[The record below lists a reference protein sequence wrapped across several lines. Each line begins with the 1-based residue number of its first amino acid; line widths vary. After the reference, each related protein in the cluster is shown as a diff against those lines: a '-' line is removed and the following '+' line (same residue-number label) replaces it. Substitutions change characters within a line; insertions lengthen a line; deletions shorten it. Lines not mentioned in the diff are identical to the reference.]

1 MKVLLI
7 NTFETKGGAAVACKR
22 LALALQKQG
31 VEVNMLTGNKNT
43 SDSFVHSVAIT
54 FFQKLYFKVAFIA
67 ERLQI
72 FFSNGF
78 NRKNLFAVSTATTG
92 FNILTN
98 KMVQE
103 ADIIHLHWI
112 NQGLLSIREIEIL
125 SKLGKPIVWTMH
137 DMWPMTGIC
146 HHSGECTRFRNGCG
160 SCKFLNKPYPH
171 DLSYKV
177 YRIKRKAVSNRNIH
191 YVACSQWLRKKT
203 EGSLLLTGNH
213 MTNIP
218 NPINT
223 DFFVP
228 GDKIQARK
236 DLGLPTGK
244 KLILFGAAIVSD
256 KKKGIDYLIQATHLL
271 ADLKETVEL
280 VYFGEVKSEL
290 AGTFGL
296 NTHPLGYLS
305 NMATIAKMYQ
315 AVDCFVTPSLEE
327 NLPNMIMEAMSCGV
341 PCVGFDTGGI
351 PEMIIHRE
359 TGYVA
364 QYKSAE
370 DLALGIRTIL
380 AESDEKSFNQAART
394 FVLANYSESIVAE
407 HYLRLYNT
415 IEKCRMN

>member
-22 LALALQKQG
+22 LAIALQKQG
-31 VEVNMLTGNKNT
+31 AEVTMLVRDKTTSDLFVSSVEVSPFHQFYSRVTFLLERIQIYLTNRFNK
-43 SDSFVHSVAIT
+43 
-54 FFQKLYFKVAFIA
+54 
-67 ERLQI
+67 
-72 FFSNGF
+72 
-78 NRKNLFAVSTATTG
+78 KNLFTISTASIG
-92 FNILTN
+92 FKIHTSILF
-98 KMVQE
+98 QE

-112 NQGLLSIREIEIL
+112 NQGLLSIREIKEL
-125 SKLGKPIVWTMH
+125 ASLGKPIVWTMH

-146 HHSGECTRFRNGCG
+146 HHSGECTRFMQNCG
-160 SCKFLNKPYPH
+160 NCKFLTKPSLH
-171 DLSYKV
+171 DLSFRVFKK
-177 YRIKRKAVSNRNIH
+177 KRDAVCNRNIS

-203 EGSLLLTGNH
+203 EGSQLLTGNQ

-236 DLGLPTGK
+236 DLGLPKGK

-271 ADLKETVEL
+271 TDLKDNVEL
-280 VYFGEVKSEL
+280 VYFGQVKEEL

-296 NTHPLGYLS
+296 NTHPLGYMS
-305 NMATIAKMYQ
+305 DMDTIAKMYQ

-341 PCVGFDTGGI
+341 PCVGFETGGI
-351 PEMIIHRE
+351 PEMITHQK

-380 AESDEKSFNQAART
+380 AKGDDMSFNEAARA
-394 FVLANYSESIVAE
+394 FVLANYTESIIAE
-407 HYLRLYNT
+407 QYLRLYNT
-415 IEKCRMN
+415 IDKNAK